1 MRQVI
6 PLYKQRKKAQREYY
20 AKQRESWYGISPV
33 TRTVPSRKTYDRNR
47 IKRETQGDWAGTMQ
61 CVALS
66 TKPAHWQSIPASDA
80 HQEKRW
86 PSANRDPA
94 LCATRRICGLGLWW
108 ANITSQRKVYQV
120 SEEQSLSAMD
130 QASRMDHFKSG
141 CHLKMSLKDWSMKG
155 L

>member
-6 PLYKQRKKAQREYY
+6 PLQKQSKKTQREYY
-20 AKQRESWYGISPV
+20 AKQRGSWYGISPV

-61 CVALS
+61 CVAMS
-66 TKPAHWQSIPASDA
+66 TKSAHWQSIPASDA

-94 LCATRRICGLGLWW
+94 LYTTRRICGLGLWW

-120 SEEQSLSAMD
+120 SKEQPLSAMD
-130 QASRMDHFKSG
+130 QAGNQSEIQVSVG
-141 CHLKMSLKDWSMKG
+141 SASQG
-155 L
+155 